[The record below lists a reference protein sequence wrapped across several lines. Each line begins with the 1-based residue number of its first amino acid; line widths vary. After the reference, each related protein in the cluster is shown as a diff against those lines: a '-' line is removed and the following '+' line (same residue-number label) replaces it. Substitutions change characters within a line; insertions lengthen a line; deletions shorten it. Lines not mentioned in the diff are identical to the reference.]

1 MTFIIKRA
9 PLKYGHFTILLRY
22 KHNIQ
27 IFLTFVNK
35 NLKKK
40 PNKQINKKNNNEINF
55 KPSSLLLTAL
65 ARFLLLFHSLI

>member
-9 PLKYGHFTILLRY
+9 PLKYGHFAILLRY

-40 PNKQINKKNNNEINF
+40 NQTNK
-55 KPSSLLLTAL
+55 
-65 ARFLLLFHSLI
+65 

>member
-9 PLKYGHFTILLRY
+9 PLKYGHFAILLRY

-27 IFLTFVNK
+27 
-35 NLKKK
+35 KK

>member
-1 MTFIIKRA
+1 MTSMIKQA
-9 PLKYGHFTILLRY
+9 PLKYGHFAIFLRY

-40 PNKQINKKNNNEINF
+40 QTKK
-55 KPSSLLLTAL
+55 
-65 ARFLLLFHSLI
+65 